1 MCIFAAVQIGFSTPL
16 YSVSESAGLIR
27 IVVEVT
33 GQTDAY
39 FRANISTDSVTATG
53 ITALWVIGA
62 VICHPVPKT
71 PCQSRVSLTAQASLG
86 DSGIGIFTSPF
97 CENDHLCTL

>member
-27 IVVEVT
+27 IVVEIT
-33 GQTDAY
+33 GQTEAD

-53 ITALWVIGA
+53 ITALLCLVGNW
-62 VICHPVPKT
+62 CNNT
-71 PCQSRVSLTAQASLG
+71 PSCS
-86 DSGIGIFTSPF
+86 
-97 CENDHLCTL
+97 

>member
-1 MCIFAAVQIGFSTPL
+1 MGSCIRVCVFAAVQIGFSTPL

-33 GQTDAY
+33 GQTDTD

-53 ITALWVIGA
+53 IYYYNTVMF
-62 VICHPVPKT
+62 
-71 PCQSRVSLTAQASLG
+71 
-86 DSGIGIFTSPF
+86 SG
-97 CENDHLCTL
+97 